1 VGEDHSMDDGPI
13 AISIRTPMPG
23 ILPNCVADGY
33 VLQGRVALEG
43 PAARLQND
51 EQVQEIYL
59 GVSTR
64 VAPVVSTI
72 SSVASARPRES
83 GDPA

>member
-1 VGEDHSMDDGPI
+1 
-13 AISIRTPMPG
+13 
-23 ILPNCVADGY
+23 
-33 VLQGRVALEG
+33 VLQTGRVALEG

-59 GVSTR
+59 G
-64 VAPVVSTI
+64 
-72 SSVASARPRES
+72 RPRES

>member
-1 VGEDHSMDDGPI
+1 LPWPNPTALGI
-13 AISIRTPMPG
+13 A
-23 ILPNCVADGY
+23 DYGY
-33 VLQGRVALEG
+33 VLQTGRVALEG

-59 GVSTR
+59 GVSR
-64 VAPVVSTI
+64 RAAPVVSTT
-72 SSVASARPRES
+72 SSVASAPPRES